1 MSSRLARLRAAGTA
15 LGVVIAI
22 AVALFLVI
30 AIAALSVGYVWGTV
44 FTGND
49 TGTDPPTVEFE
60 TTLEGETLTIE
71 HAGGDTL
78 DPAEVV
84 ITIDGTDRGTWAEYG
99 GSGTVAEGSAIDVD
113 GVESGDELEIR
124 WVSGAEA
131 GMLYQE
137 TI

>member
-1 MSSRLARLRAAGTA
+1 MSTRLARLRAGGTA

-22 AVALFLVI
+22 AVVLFLAI
-30 AIAALSVGYVWGTV
+30 AIAALTVGYVWGTV
-44 FTGND
+44 FVDDASGP
-49 TGTDPPTVEFE
+49 DPPTVEFD
-60 TTLEGETLTIE
+60 TALEDETLTIE

-99 GSGTVAEGSAIDVD
+99 GSGTVAEGSVIEVD
-113 GVESGDELEIR
+113 AVETGDDLEIR

-131 GMLYQE
+131 GILYEE